1 MKTPKSSSRKMV
13 IIAGPTAVGKSEL
26 GVELALRIGGEVIS
40 ADSMQVYRYMD
51 IGTAKISRDEMRG
64 VKHHMID
71 IIEPIE
77 PYHVYDFQ
85 LRAKKACEDI
95 YANGHVPIVV
105 GGTGFYIQALLYDIE
120 FSDQG
125 QDDALRAELK
135 AIADN
140 DGPDALHDIL
150 KGLDPDTAETLHP
163 NNVKRVIRAIEYA
176 RQNGGTIYDHNAEQ
190 RARISPYDFRYY
202 VLNDDRQ
209 TVYDRID
216 SRVDR
221 MIGEGLEDEVR
232 SLIDMGCSS
241 DMTSMQGIGYK
252 QMLMHINGELG
263 RDEAIDMI
271 KRDSRHFAKRQLTWF
286 KRERDTVWI
295 DREDRSSED
304 IADCLAE
311 EISKMD

>member
-120 FSDQG
+120 FSD
-125 QDDALRAELK
+125 
-135 AIADN
+135 
-140 DGPDALHDIL
+140 DIL
-150 KGLDPDTAETLHP
+150 KERWNITDE
-163 NNVKRVIRAIEYA
+163 EWQY
-176 RQNGGTIYDHNAEQ
+176 
-190 RARISPYDFRYY
+190 
-202 VLNDDRQ
+202 
-209 TVYDRID
+209 ID
-216 SRVDR
+216 SR
-221 MIGEGLEDEVR
+221 IYN
-232 SLIDMGCSS
+232 I
-241 DMTSMQGIGYK
+241 QG
-252 QMLMHINGELG
+252 
-263 RDEAIDMI
+263 
-271 KRDSRHFAKRQLTWF
+271 
-286 KRERDTVWI
+286 
-295 DREDRSSED
+295 
-304 IADCLAE
+304 
-311 EISKMD
+311 